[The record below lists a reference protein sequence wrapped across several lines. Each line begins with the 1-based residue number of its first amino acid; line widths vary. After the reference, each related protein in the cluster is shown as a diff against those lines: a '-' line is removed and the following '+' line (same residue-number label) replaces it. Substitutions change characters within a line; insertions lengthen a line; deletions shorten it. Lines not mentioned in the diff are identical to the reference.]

1 MYHNDM
7 TLIYIGLSA
16 LAAIFFFGLGYFIR
30 KFHAKSKV
38 KNAEDKAKKMLDVAQ
53 DEAGKIRHAAEL
65 EAKDLLLK
73 LRTEFEKE
81 TKERRQELVIL
92 EKRLIQKE
100 ENLDRKL
107 DTIDRGVIG
116 DFRAGDGGIH
126 KDILRCGFTPLYIGF
141 EDVWNAVEHLRQV
154 LQSGEW
160 QKPEFNQQHAVT

>member
-81 TKERRQELVIL
+81 TKERRQELIVL

-107 DTIDRGVIG
+107 DVIE
-116 DFRAGDGGIH
+116 RKE
-126 KDILRCGFTPLYIGF
+126 KD
-141 EDVWNAVEHLRQV
+141 VERRDHAIVEKEKNLVTKDKDLV
-154 LQSGEW
+154 LFQR
-160 QKPEFNQQHAVT
+160 